1 MESMMKPGQKSRIR
15 NAADYGKVAVLMGG
29 YSAERDISLET
40 GKAVYDALRRKQV
53 DAHVVDTGTDAF
65 NRISS
70 GYYDRAFIALHGRGG
85 EDGLIQGAL
94 EILNIP
100 YTGSNVLGS
109 ALTMDKT
116 RTKWLWRSQGLS
128 TPDFVELD
136 TEDTFQNV
144 ASDVGFPV
152 MVKPV
157 NEGSS
162 WGASKVNSQAQL
174 REAWLKAKKYDQRV
188 MAERW
193 IEGKEYTAAIINDSL
208 LPLIRLE
215 TPREFYDYEA
225 KYIADSTR
233 YICPCGLPPEIEA
246 KIKKEIL
253 RAFKLAAAGGWG
265 RVDFFVDETNRM
277 WLLEVNTVPGM
288 TSHSLVPMAAK
299 HAGIG
304 FDDLVMMILDTSIK
318 ETASLTETVQ

>member
-1 MESMMKPGQKSRIR
+1 MTMLKTMHINRIR
-15 NAADYGKVAVLMGG
+15 SASDYGKVAVLMGG
-29 YSAERDISLET
+29 YSAEREISLET

-53 DAHVVDTGTDAF
+53 NAHMVDTGTDAF
-65 NRISS
+65 SRIID
-70 GYYDRAFIALHGRGG
+70 GNYDRAFVALHGRGG

-94 EILNIP
+94 EILDIP
-100 YTGSNVLGS
+100 YTGSSVLGS

-128 TPDFVELD
+128 TPDFIEL
-136 TEDTFQNV
+136 TEEDELERV
-144 ASDVGFPV
+144 AQEIGFPV
-152 MVKPV
+152 MIKPV

-162 WGASKVNSQAQL
+162 CGASKVNARTQL
-174 REAWLKAKKYDQRV
+174 HEAWLLAKKYDRRV

-193 IEGKEYTAAIINDSL
+193 VEGIEYTASIINDAL

-233 YICPCGLPPEIEA
+233 YICPCGLPPEVEEEIGQ
-246 KIKKEIL
+246 EIL
-253 RAFKLAAAGGWG
+253 KGYKLVEASGWG
-265 RVDFFVDETNRM
+265 RVDFFIDNASRI
-277 WLLEVNTVPGM
+277 WLLEINTVPGM
-288 TSHSLVPMAAK
+288 TSHSLVPMAAQ

-304 FDDLVMMILDTSIK
+304 FDDLVMMILDTSLI
-318 ETASLTETVQ
+318 ESQSLQVAVQ

>member
-1 MESMMKPGQKSRIR
+1 MMKPGQKSRNR
-15 NAADYGKVAVLMGG
+15 SAADYGKVAVLMGG

-53 DAHVVDTGTDAF
+53 NAHMVDTGMDAF
-65 NRISS
+65 NSITS
-70 GYYDRAFIALHGRGG
+70 GNYDRAFIALHGRGG

-94 EILNIP
+94 AFLNIP
-100 YTGSNVLGS
+100 YTGSSVLGS

-116 RTKWLWRSQGLS
+116 RTKWLWLSQGLS

-136 TEDTFQNV
+136 EEDALRNV
-144 ASDVGFPV
+144 ASEVGFPV

-157 NEGSS
+157 SEGSS
-162 WGASKVNSQAQL
+162 WGASKVNNQDQL
-174 REAWLKAKKYDQRV
+174 PEAWLQAKKYDQRV

-193 IEGKEYTAAIINDSL
+193 IDGNEYTAAIINDSV

-233 YICPCGLPPEIEA
+233 YICPCGLPPETEA
-246 KIKKEIL
+246 EIKKEIL
-253 RAFKLAAAGGWG
+253 RAFKLVAAGGWG
-265 RVDFFVDETNRM
+265 RVDFFLDETNRM

-288 TSHSLVPMAAK
+288 TSHSLVPMAAM
-299 HAGIG
+299 HAGIE
-304 FDDLVMMILDTSIK
+304 FDDLVMMILDTSM
-318 ETASLTETVQ
+318 EQTASLTEAVR